1 MDETYRVEAL
11 NQAHGTYELALKGR
25 IYADQA
31 PGLQEELLGLV
42 DRGLRNLVVDA
53 RELEQIDS
61 SGLNVFVHL
70 LKRLRP
76 LGGKIV
82 FYALNENIRRVFR
95 ITKLETVMGVAEER
109 SEALEGLA

>member
-1 MDETYRVEAL
+1 MEETYRVQPL
-11 NQAHGTYELALKGR
+11 NQAHGTYELALTGR
-25 IYADQA
+25 VYADLA
-31 PGLQEELLGLV
+31 PGLQEELLELV

-82 FYALNENIRRVFR
+82 FFGLNENIRRVFR
-95 ITKLETVMGVAEER
+95 ITKLETVMGVVEER
-109 SEALEGLA
+109 NEALEGLA